1 MKSNPE
7 QTTNK
12 NSTLFFIFV
21 YLTIV
26 AYLARIAEI
35 FPALAT
41 FRVNFLLFVTT
52 LILFVLTGEM
62 KNIKIKGNI
71 ELLLM
76 TGFVL
81 SGLLSVPFSVWP
93 GNALQTCQGS
103 IMINMAIFLFCLAVI
118 KTEKQLHGTISTIIC
133 SCAILLYGL
142 TYRPVIA
149 EEYRISTTSSYD
161 SNDIALLF
169 VFAFPVASAFFV
181 ASKLKGK
188 LLACII
194 MVGLAQGIVTTG
206 SRGGMIAFGIACL
219 LLIFSSGIG
228 LKLFYKLVV
237 VIMIAMFVLSP
248 TGDGLRERFAT
259 LMSGKDY
266 NTVNTNS
273 AAGGRLAIWKSGL
286 VLLLN
291 NPIVGVGAGNSPTAM
306 GQKHGDASW
315 RTMHNSYLQIAVE
328 TGLIGLSIY
337 LAMLCAILKNC
348 KNTITILARSTS
360 QQGKRLLS
368 VASSMQIGF
377 IAYMIAGFFLSQ
389 AFSPI
394 VPLSL
399 AFSNRL
405 QFLATRQT
413 PQNPENQ

>member
-7 QTTNK
+7 QTTSK
-12 NSTLFFIFV
+12 NNTLFSISV

-26 AYLARIAEI
+26 AYIARIAEI
-35 FPALAT
+35 FPVLGT
-41 FRVNFLLFVTT
+41 FRVNLLLFVTT
-52 LILFVLTGEM
+52 LFLFVVTGAI
-62 KNIKIKGNI
+62 KNIKITGNT

-76 TGFVL
+76 TGFL
-81 SGLLSVPFSVWP
+81 FAGLLSVPFSVWP
-93 GNALQTCQGS
+93 SNAWQTCIDS
-103 IMINMAIFLFCLAVI
+103 LMINLAIFLFCQAVI
-118 KTEKQLHGTISTIIC
+118 KSEKQLFGTISTIIC

-149 EEYRISTTSSYD
+149 EEYRISTTISYD

-194 MVGLAQGIVTTG
+194 MIGLAQGIVTTG
-206 SRGGMIAFGIACL
+206 SRGGMIAFGIASF
-219 LLIFSSGIG
+219 LIFFSSGIG

-237 VIMIAMFVLSP
+237 IVMIAMFILSP
-248 TGDGLRERFAT
+248 KGDGLRERFAT
-259 LMSGKDY
+259 LMSGQDY
-266 NTVNTNS
+266 NIVNTNS

-291 NPIVGVGAGNSPTAM
+291 NPVVGVGAGNSTTAM
-306 GQKHGDASW
+306 GQKHGDRSW
-315 RTMHNSYLQIAVE
+315 KTMHNSYLQIAVE
-328 TGLIGLSIY
+328 TGLIGLAIY
-337 LAMLCAILKNC
+337 LAILAIILKNC
-348 KNTITILARSTS
+348 KNTIATLKRSTN
-360 QQGKRLLS
+360 QREKVLLPF
-368 VASSMQIGF
+368 ACSMRIGF

-405 QFLATRQT
+405 QFLATRLTQQT
-413 PQNPENQ
+413 PENQ